1 MWHTGVT
8 LLYRVMFAMRTPPRR
23 TTSVMRDTRTPRENE
38 PRRGRARDDESRAE
52 NTWYEECARRP
63 VDEPLIATIPLPD
76 GQ

>member
-1 MWHTGVT
+1 
-8 LLYRVMFAMRTPPRR
+8 
-23 TTSVMRDTRTPRENE
+23 MRDTRTPRENE